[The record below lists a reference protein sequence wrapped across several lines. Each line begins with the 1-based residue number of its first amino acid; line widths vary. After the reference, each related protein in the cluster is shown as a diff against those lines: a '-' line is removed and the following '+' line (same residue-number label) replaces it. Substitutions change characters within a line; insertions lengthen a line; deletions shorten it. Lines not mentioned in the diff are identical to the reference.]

1 MEIILLRRVEK
12 LGEMGDVV
20 RVKDGYARNFLL
32 PKHFALRATTENS
45 DQFEDQRKDLEKANA
60 DKRSQAETISSG
72 LDGKVCVLI
81 RQASEAGQLYGSVTA
96 RDVAESISADGTTV
110 VRGQVQLERPIKTL
124 GSHPVR
130 VYLHPEVP
138 ALVQVV
144 VARSDEEAERQ
155 LQAATAGSAEG
166 EGAAKGSEAE
176 AQAALEASE
185 EFFEEGAGPAAEIAE
200 EDGAEPEAEADAKS
214 EAEPKADKAD

>member
-1 MEIILLRRVEK
+1 MEIILLQRVEK

-32 PKHFALRATTENS
+32 PKHFALRATPENR
-45 DQFEDQRKDLEKANA
+45 DQFEHQRKDLEKTNA
-60 DKRSQAETISSG
+60 DKRSKAETISSG
-72 LDGKVCVLI
+72 LDGHVCVLI

-96 RDVAESISADGTTV
+96 RDVAESISADGPTV

-138 ALVQVV
+138 AMVQVV
-144 VARSDEEAERQ
+144 VARSDQEAERH
-155 LQAATAGSAEG
+155 LHAAAEG
-166 EGAAKGSEAE
+166 SKDAAGGAGDTDAE
-176 AQAALEASE
+176 AQAALQASE
-185 EFFEEGAGPAAEIAE
+185 EFFEEGAGPAAEAAE
-200 EDGAEPEAEADAKS
+200 EKGAEPEAQPDDKS
-214 EAEPKADKAD
+214 EAEPKADKVD